1 MATLQKSYYTFA
13 TLEIFSPK
21 PYPEQ
26 HLIQF
31 DTKRKNS

>member
-1 MATLQKSYYTFA
+1 LA
-13 TLEIFSPK
+13 TLEIFSTK
-21 PYPEQ
+21 PYPAQ